1 MPIFTVTDSID
12 PFLHVALQQGEHIYS
27 ESGAMVMMDANLEL
41 TGRMNGG
48 FWRALLQSMF
58 NRESFFRQQIQATNG
73 KGTCLLAP
81 TLPGAIQVI
90 DIGAHQ
96 YFLNDGAFMATTAEV
111 VLQVRTQSFSKALF
125 GKSGGFFVMETSGK
139 GQIVVAGFGSITA
152 LTVEA
157 GQDVIID
164 NAHVVCWDKNLTYKI
179 TTSTAR
185 QTKGARGVI
194 GKFANSVK
202 SGEGI
207 VLRFS
212 GQGKVYICSRNP
224 RSFAR
229 LVHAIMPI
237 K

>member
-73 KGTCLLAP
+73 NGTCLLAP

-96 YFLNDGAFMATTAEV
+96 YFLNDGAFMAATAEV

-139 GQIVVAGFGSITA
+139 GQIVVAGFGSIT
-152 LTVEA
+152 LGLFE
-157 GQDVIID
+157 Q
-164 NAHVVCWDKNLTYKI
+164 L
-179 TTSTAR
+179 S
-185 QTKGARGVI
+185 Q
-194 GKFANSVK
+194 
-202 SGEGI
+202 
-207 VLRFS
+207 
-212 GQGKVYICSRNP
+212 
-224 RSFAR
+224 
-229 LVHAIMPI
+229 
-237 K
+237 